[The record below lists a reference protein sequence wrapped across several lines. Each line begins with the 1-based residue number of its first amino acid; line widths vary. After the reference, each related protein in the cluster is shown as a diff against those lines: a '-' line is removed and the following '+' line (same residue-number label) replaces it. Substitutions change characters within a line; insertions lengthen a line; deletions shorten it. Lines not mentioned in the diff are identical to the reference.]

1 MTTTCAKQQALTLTE
16 ERRLSLS
23 VAAILAGYVTLF
35 AFFALPFATTL
46 LASIALLVAGNV
58 GIAVLDNSGVSS
70 QNPRFQTGPFKR
82 LTPAIDTTRFI
93 GLLIAITYTFSKL
106 VVAVLPFV
114 AIATLT
120 CILF

>member
-1 MTTTCAKQQALTLTE
+1 MTTCTKQQTLTPAE
-16 ERRLSLS
+16 ERCLSLS
-23 VAAILAGYVTLF
+23 VAAILTGYVTFF

-46 LASIALLVAGNV
+46 LASAALLVAGDI

-82 LTPAIDTTRFI
+82 LAPAIDTTRFI
-93 GLLIAITYTFSKL
+93 GLLIAITYAFSKL
-106 VVAVLPFV
+106 IVAVLPFV
-114 AIATLT
+114 AVAVLT

>member
-1 MTTTCAKQQALTLTE
+1 MRTSCAKHQTLTPAE

-23 VAAILAGYVTLF
+23 VAAILAGYVTFF

-46 LASIALLVAGNV
+46 LASVALLVAGNV
-58 GIAVLDNSGVSS
+58 GIAVLDNSGISS
-70 QNPRFQTGPFKR
+70 QNPRFQSGSFKR
-82 LTPAIDTTRFI
+82 LASAIDTTRFI

-106 VVAVLPFV
+106 IVAVLPFV
-114 AIATLT
+114 AIAVLT